1 MEGYSYL
8 SLITDAYSRKIVG
21 YALHPSLGSE
31 GCMIALS
38 MALDG
43 RISLNSPL
51 VHHSDRGVQYCCGS
65 YVDLLSAK
73 NIAISMTQSGNPY
86 ENALAERMN
95 GIIKSEFFPKKIF
108 QNHKE
113 AKKVID
119 KIIQV
124 YNGRRPH
131 SSLNFLTP
139 NAAHQMTGPIAK
151 KWKPGKRKF
160 RNSDP
165 QNYNGNN

>member
-151 KWKPGKRKF
+151 KWKPRKRKF